1 MAKKFVK
8 VFSSCKVP
16 SGTLH
21 EELRHARQQLLIDN
35 VKIILAD
42 KGYLGFPTLK
52 LRSPIFLHLEK
63 SS

>member
-8 VFSSCKVP
+8 VFSSCKVQ

-42 KGYLGFPTLK
+42 KGYLG
-52 LRSPIFLHLEK
+52 
-63 SS
+63 